1 MTKPE
6 FNDDHELDR
15 GRDHELTI
23 LSKEDKT
30 EIFHTRD
37 YIRLIRYLIRDM
49 HRNEDL
55 NTTIGNI
62 DKVNFVTNL
71 PPEFYPQFYQKI
83 CPLHLSVNLTS
94 RLFPFSNL
102 TQKFTLK
109 HTPKFTPNL
118 PPEIYL
124 YFYPSKFTLKLNP
137 NLSI

>member
-62 DKVNFVTNL
+62 DKVNSSS
-71 PPEFYPQFYQKI
+71 K
-83 CPLHLSVNLTS
+83 
-94 RLFPFSNL
+94 FPFRTFFSISPRKL
-102 TQKFTLK
+102 HSSFEFKFPQKFTFSLA
-109 HTPKFTPNL
+109 PKNHPQGQAQS
-118 PPEIYL
+118 E
-124 YFYPSKFTLKLNP
+124 PSKSTSK
-137 NLSI
+137 

>member
-23 LSKEDKT
+23 LSKEDKA

-62 DKVNFVTNL
+62 DKVNS
-71 PPEFYPQFYQKI
+71 KI
-83 CPLHLSVNLTS
+83 LHGQTFLSDNFRSKKLTS
-94 RLFPFSNL
+94 SF
-102 TQKFTLK
+102 
-109 HTPKFTPNL
+109 
-118 PPEIYL
+118 
-124 YFYPSKFTLKLNP
+124 
-137 NLSI
+137 

>member
-62 DKVNFVTNL
+62 DKVIFTTTFV
-71 PPEFYPQFYQKI
+71 PKFCPQFNQRNY
-83 CPLHLSVNLTS
+83 PHLSVN
-94 RLFPFSNL
+94 F
-102 TQKFTLK
+102 
-109 HTPKFTPNL
+109 TPKMCPRNQ
-118 PPEIYL
+118 
-124 YFYPSKFTLKLNP
+124 SKAFHF
-137 NLSI
+137 

>member
-62 DKVNFVTNL
+62 DKVNF
-71 PPEFYPQFYQKI
+71 YQI
-83 CPLHLSVNLTS
+83 
-94 RLFPFSNL
+94 
-102 TQKFTLK
+102 
-109 HTPKFTPNL
+109 
-118 PPEIYL
+118 
-124 YFYPSKFTLKLNP
+124 PSKFYSYQGNYSHLNVNFTPKLCPRSVQSISFLKLIKVHPQNSP
-137 NLSI
+137 

>member
-1 MTKPE
+1 MGPTSRLDPTQLDFYVEKTGGPVTKPE

-23 LSKEDKT
+23 LSKEDKA

-62 DKVNFVTNL
+62 DKVNSKNFTRS
-71 PPEFYPQFYQKI
+71 KI
-83 CPLHLSVNLTS
+83 FI
-94 RLFPFSNL
+94 RRFSIE
-102 TQKFTLK
+102 KI
-109 HTPKFTPNL
+109 TPST
-118 PPEIYL
+118 
-124 YFYPSKFTLKLNP
+124 
-137 NLSI
+137 

>member
-62 DKVNFVTNL
+62 DKVNFYRYIRPKIL
-71 PPEFYPQFYQKI
+71 PPILPKKLPSFECQFYPKI
-83 CPLHLSVNLTS
+83 VSKKS
-94 RLFPFSNL
+94 AQSISFPKL
-102 TQKFTLK
+102 LK
-109 HTPKFTPNL
+109 IHPQNFP
-118 PPEIYL
+118 
-124 YFYPSKFTLKLNP
+124 
-137 NLSI
+137 